1 MLLQLYWHSFGD
13 SVKASKSYHTV
24 ILVYLVM
31 KYDENGMRLTVL
43 QAVMLFF
50 KHLPRCDSGLLFLR
64 RRRRMKW
71 RLRFGLVAIA
81 QIHNVM

>member
-1 MLLQLYWHSFGD
+1 
-13 SVKASKSYHTV
+13 
-24 ILVYLVM
+24 M

-50 KHLPRCDSGLLFLR
+50 KRLPRCDSGLLFL
-64 RRRRMKW
+64 RRRMKW

-81 QIHNVM
+81 RIHNAM